1 MKYLLQ
7 TISAVAAGAAAMYY
21 LDPEQGKRRRA
32 LVRDKVVSV
41 SHDAAD
47 VAQAKSRHVAN
58 RMKGLAAEGGSHF
71 RSSAPV
77 SPKRI
82 HQRVRA
88 CLGRVTTHPKAV
100 HVDVLD
106 EGEVRLS
113 GHILAGEIDTVL
125 SEVGAVDGVKHVHS
139 DLMIHETAGNI
150 PQLQGGGRSGNGAS
164 RRSLLWPALAMA
176 APIALIAA
184 AARPRHRPLV
194 ERMAA
199 LARPRRKSLMERL
212 TATADQLPLPRALT
226 GQKRD
231 LRRYLSAFRAS

>member
-1 MKYLLQ
+1 MNYLFQ

-21 LDPEQGKRRRA
+21 LDPQQGKRRRA

-47 VAQAKSRHVAN
+47 VAQAKGRHVAN
-58 RMKGLAAEGGSHF
+58 RMKGLVAEGGSHF
-71 RSSAPV
+71 RSSAPA
-77 SPKRI
+77 SRGRI

-100 HVDVLD
+100 RVEVLD

-150 PQLQGGGRSGNGAS
+150 PELQGSGRGNGAS
-164 RRSLLWPALAMA
+164 RRSMLWPALAVA

-184 AARPRHRPLV
+184 AARPRRRPLV
-194 ERMAA
+194 ERMVA
-199 LARPRRKSLMERL
+199 LTRPRRKSLMERL
-212 TATADQLPLPRALT
+212 TSDRLSLPDALT
-226 GQKRD
+226 GGRKRD
-231 LRRYLSAFRAS
+231 LRRYLSTFRAS